1 MSSLLEGLYDHK
13 LPISYIPSIWTCCET
28 YLKPTWLLSSAEMSA
43 SIIRSC
49 HSQLRV
55 LNASSLLRGQLKTS
69 LHDIIDRGIEAVAS
83 CRDIAQY
90 DERGAETYFMSMG
103 IPHSP
108 NTIGTSPSCS
118 RALVTRVAICF
129 A

>member
-13 LPISYIPSIWTCCET
+13 LPVSYIPPPRTVSKT

-49 HSQLRV
+49 HSQLPV
-55 LNASSLLRGQLKTS
+55 LNASSLLRGQLKMS
-69 LHDIIDRGIEAVAS
+69 LHDIIDREVETAAS
-83 CRDIAQY
+83 RRDIAQY